1 MNNTNNP
8 YRVER
13 TMRAIFIIALI
24 LAFISIII
32 GCGSNKSLYLPG
44 HKYTDTVHAMQY
56 QVYACST
63 KHFNN

>member
-1 MNNTNNP
+1 MNNTDKT
-8 YRVER
+8 EK

-32 GCGSNKSLYLPG
+32 ECGSNKSLYLPG

-56 QVYACST
+56 RVYACST
-63 KHFNN
+63 KHFNNSIL